1 MDIHVV
7 RPGDTLYE
15 LAYQYGVPMSR
26 LIQDNQLPD
35 PSQLV
40 VGQTLVIQYPRSTY
54 TVRSGDTL
62 FSIARNAGVPLRQ
75 LLRNNPGLEG
85 GDRIYSGQELVLTY
99 QQEKQGVLSVNG
111 YALSLIHI

>member
-40 VGQTLVIQYPRSTY
+40 VGQTLVIQYPRCFPSPGTPGSRCGSCCATTPAWRGATGSTPD
-54 TVRSGDTL
+54 RSW
-62 FSIARNAGVPLRQ
+62 SSPISRKNRACSP
-75 LLRNNPGLEG
+75 
-85 GDRIYSGQELVLTY
+85 
-99 QQEKQGVLSVNG
+99 
-111 YALSLIHI
+111 

>member
-1 MDIHVV
+1 M
-7 RPGDTLYE
+7 
-15 LAYQYGVPMSR
+15 
-26 LIQDNQLPD
+26 
-35 PSQLV
+35 
-40 VGQTLVIQYPRSTY
+40 GQTLVIQYPRSTY

-85 GDRIYSGQELVLTY
+85 GERIYPGQELVLTY

-111 YALSLIHI
+111 YAYPNIAPALLQRTLPFLSASPPSPTGPPSAGI

>member
-1 MDIHVV
+1 MWFG
-7 RPGDTLYE
+7 RETSLYE

-75 LLRNNPGLEG
+75 LLRNNPGLRG
-85 GDRIYSGQELVLTY
+85 ATGSTPDRSWSSPISR
-99 QQEKQGVLSVNG
+99 KNRACSP
-111 YALSLIHI
+111 